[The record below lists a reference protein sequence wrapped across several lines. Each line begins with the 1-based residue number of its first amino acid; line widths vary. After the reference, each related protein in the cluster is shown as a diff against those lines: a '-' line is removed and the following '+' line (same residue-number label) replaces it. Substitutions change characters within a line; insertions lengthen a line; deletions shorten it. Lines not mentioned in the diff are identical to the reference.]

1 MKDVLEP
8 VSVIQQWALRYAN
21 QITTIYL
28 QLNLRSL
35 NNLSN

>member
-21 QITTIYL
+21 QITTNYL
-28 QLNLRSL
+28 RLI
-35 NNLSN
+35 